1 MLQYLIDKEMWLKY
15 RNNMTY
21 LQDSKI
27 LSMLSTERKSYPQEK
42 RRNFNEK

>member
-21 LQDSKI
+21 PQDNKI
-27 LSMLSTERKSYPQEK
+27 YQCYPQKEK
-42 RRNFNEK
+42 LFTGEKERLE